1 MCLSLEIPVR
11 YGKVLNVK
19 ILVKNNSSSKCDDNS
34 GGGGNSGLSSGQLNG
49 VTATVA
55 FIDLKSAAKAHNSE
69 NKIEE
74 RTLKTDYYEPPAS
87 STALSAIYIHERE
100 DAHVLVQKPGVQTN
114 VYGSSNVNSR
124 PAGRHTPNNRYL
136 SLNLLIT
143 FSADN
148 ISQKK

>member
-1 MCLSLEIPVR
+1 MYFR
-11 YGKVLNVK
+11 YGKVQSVK
-19 ILVKNNSSSKCDDNS
+19 ILAKNNSSSKCDDNS
-34 GGGGNSGLSSGQLNG
+34 AGNSGLTGGALNG
-49 VTATVA
+49 VSATVA

-114 VYGSSNVNSR
+114 VYGNSSANSR
-124 PAGRHTPNNRYL
+124 PAGRHTPNNRYFWTHFL
-136 SLNLLIT
+136 HYTLFGN
-143 FSADN
+143 F
-148 ISQKK
+148 